1 MELSAK
7 EFEILLCQFCQQDL
21 PPTFKVEHDIK
32 DVGTESENK
41 RQIDTKITGKLGV
54 SDILICGEAKNW
66 TDKVGSET
74 IDGLVGKYLSGEIR
88 ANKVICFSIQGFTRP
103 AITRAKTLG
112 IELLEPADLGN
123 PIQKI
128 PHIFGLGYLGQM
140 KVNVSHKSPQQNLMA
155 INVEDYI
162 ILKGAERISLQQS
175 MKRHLASNLKST
187 PRITINTD
195 LSKNQVVDCNVL
207 YELKQKE
214 GYKYNGDFKVEIE
227 LKWDYFYEY
236 LPTGILR
243 HLNTDEIRYVNLQG
257 SLGDILKKVLMSP
270 TKGNYESKE
279 ELIENVVKNSLAYR
293 YHLCLTDPDRNRT
306 NPTEPIFEII
316 K

>member
-1 MELSAK
+1 MDISAE

-32 DVGTESENK
+32 DVGGESENK
-41 RQIDTKITGKLGV
+41 RQIDTKISGKLGV

-66 TDKVGSET
+66 SNKVGSET

-88 ANKVICFSIQGFTRP
+88 ANKVICFSIQGFTEP

-128 PHIFGLGYLGQM
+128 PHIVGVGYLGQM
-140 KVNVSHKSPQQNLMA
+140 IVKVSHKSPQQNLMA
-155 INVEDYI
+155 INVEDYV
-162 ILKGAERISLQQS
+162 ILKGEEQISFQQN
-175 MKRHLASNLKST
+175 MKRHVAANLKST
-187 PRITINTD
+187 PGITLDTD
-195 LSKNQVVDCNVL
+195 LSKTQVTDSNVL

-214 GYKYNGDFKVEIE
+214 GYKYNGDFKVDIE
-227 LKWDYFYEY
+227 LTWDYFYEF
-236 LPTGILR
+236 LPTGVLR

-257 SLGDILKKVLMSP
+257 SLGDVLTKVLMSP

-279 ELIENVVKNSLAYR
+279 ELIENVVKNNSTHR
-293 YHLCLTDPDRNRT
+293 YHLCLTDPDRNKT
-306 NPTEPIFEII
+306 NPTEPIFELI